1 MNETNAKALT
11 NLMSMRSMLNN
22 YISII
27 TNNANGITSITN
39 EDYNDER
46 LNVKIKQIQNNLNFL
61 FHTDLTKCYDRCKQL
76 LDEINC
82 LIDDICPHSYVDD
95 EIEHIY
101 SGSLIKI
108 RYCDICGKTV
118 D

>member
-1 MNETNAKALT
+1 MVGINGLYNHETPSKTIAINIIIDIENYLAKCT
-11 NLMSMRSMLNN
+11 LNH
-22 YISII
+22 
-27 TNNANGITSITN
+27 
-39 EDYNDER
+39 
-46 LNVKIKQIQNNLNFL
+46 FL